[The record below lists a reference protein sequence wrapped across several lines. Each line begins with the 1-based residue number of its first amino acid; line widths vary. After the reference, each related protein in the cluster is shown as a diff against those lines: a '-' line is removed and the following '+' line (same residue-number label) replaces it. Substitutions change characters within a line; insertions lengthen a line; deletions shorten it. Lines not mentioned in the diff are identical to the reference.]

1 MALPSNTGPILKALS
16 LAVAVVVIIVS
27 AVLCQQII
35 TNSIANQKNKSDF
48 AELNH
53 AKYGFLSIDEWKA
66 KITPIIEF
74 EINKLYLS
82 KTTEQALRKHIETLM
97 STLIDKVD
105 KNIREANAETFK
117 GRVKQS
123 FINAFVKVDDVKKGI
138 PEYADA
144 VIKEM
149 TKPTTERQIKEVLSD
164 QLKKYS
170 EHTFDL
176 QDTAELSRIMQR
188 TGSDN
193 IESARSKVDE
203 DILAKGNL
211 IIEETIA
218 LITLAVILFALAGFN
233 YQPLLPAQ
241 YMLLVLSLII
251 LLIAG
256 VTTPMIDME
265 ATISQINFEL
275 LGHPVRFENQVLYF
289 QSKSILDVFWIMIT
303 HKAPQMKFV
312 GALLVTFS
320 ILFPLLKI
328 ASSLVHY
335 YNYRNA
341 RENRVINFFVFQSG
355 KWSMADVMVVAIFMA
370 YIGFNGIITSQ
381 FGKLKSASEE
391 LAVLTTNA
399 TSLQPGFYLFLTYTL
414 LALFLSVFL
423 SRKPPA

>member
-1 MALPSNTGPILKALS
+1 MALPSSTAETIKALS
-16 LAVAVVVIIVS
+16 LALAVVIIIAS
-27 AVLCQQII
+27 AFLCQQII
-35 TNSIANQKNKSDF
+35 ANSIANQKNKNDF

-66 KITPIIEF
+66 KITPIMES

-82 KTTEQALRKHIETLM
+82 KTSEKALRKHIETLM
-97 STLIDKVD
+97 GTLIDKVN
-105 KNIREANAETFK
+105 KNIQEANAATFK

-123 FINAFVKVDDVKKGI
+123 FINTFVKVDDIKKGI

-149 TKPTTERQIKEVLSD
+149 TKPATERQIKEVLSD

-176 QDTAELSRIMQR
+176 KDTSELSRIVQR
-188 TGSDN
+188 TGSDS
-193 IESARSKVDE
+193 IENARSKIDE
-203 DILAKGNL
+203 DKSIKDDL
-211 IIEETIA
+211 IIKETLV
-218 LITLAVILFALAGFN
+218 LITLAMILFAMAGFN

-241 YMLLVLSLII
+241 YILLVLSLVT

-265 ATISQINFEL
+265 ATISQMNFEL
-275 LGHPVRFENQVLYF
+275 LGHPVHFENQVLYF

-303 HKAPQMKFV
+303 HKAPQMKLV
-312 GALLVTFS
+312 GVLLVTFS

-328 ASSLVHY
+328 AASLVYY

-341 RENRVINFFVFQSG
+341 RENPLIKFFVFQSG

-370 YIGFNGIITSQ
+370 YIGFNGIITNQ
-381 FGKLKSASEE
+381 FGKLTAASEE
-391 LAVLTTNA
+391 LTVLTTNA
-399 TSLQPGFYLFLTYTL
+399 TSLQPGFYLFLTYVL